1 MKQVPEYEKY
11 PVSEEEMGK
20 RYKNWTTGLAY
31 QMMVLYRIGKETGGE
46 RFIERLKEEYYKM
59 GHQSARS
66 SMKAT
71 GTTKGDFKDCSALP
85 KICDLFDDSMA
96 NFWDGYVE
104 NSARAFEKEIKT
116 CPAVKQWSMEPDF
129 CDVILG
135 QFVKGVAHEANPHF
149 KTDGFTKLLV
159 KGDSCCRYRIELDEN
174 K

>member
-1 MKQVPEYEKY
+1 
-11 PVSEEEMGK
+11 
-20 RYKNWTTGLAY
+20 
-31 QMMVLYRIGKETGGE
+31 
-46 RFIERLKEEYYKM
+46 M

-71 GTTKGDFKDCSALP
+71 GTTKEDFKDCSALP

-96 NFWDGYVE
+96 NFCDCYVE

-116 CPAVKQWSMEPDF
+116 CSAVKQWLLEPDF

-135 QFVKGVAHEANPHF
+135 QFVKGVAHEANPQF
-149 KTDGFTKLLV
+149 KTDGFSKLLV
-159 KGDSCCRYRIELDEN
+159 KGDNCCRYRIELDEI